1 MVEDALTHVPAKVG
15 GGQSPELLVL
25 VGVPPGTHRRCDKWF
40 LATRFRVWGRLVAT
54 GVRDK
59 ESKNS
64 GARQSVVLDR
74 ILPRLTC
81 SLTSGATS
89 QTPVPAVVCPPLA
102 GFLASPE
109 FPVLRSIISSL
120 DFSTLSSPREPR
132 FRLDSRAPHVS
143 FRLLPD
149 PLSSHSPLRSIVDS
163 GCRPGV
169 AAVRST
175 QARWRP
181 DGLRVSR
188 RQFVCGSL
196 ATTHSTDRLQ
206 FRGDDSLDGSFA
218 VPWRR
223 LARRIARGD
232 GR

>member
-1 MVEDALTHVPAKVG
+1 MVEDTLTHAPAKVG
-15 GGQSPELLVL
+15 VGQSPELLVL
-25 VGVPPGTHRRCDKWF
+25 VGVPPGTHRRCDIWF

-81 SLTSGATS
+81 PLTSGATS
-89 QTPVPAVVCPPLA
+89 QTPVPAVACPPLA

-143 FRLLPD
+143 FRLLP
-149 PLSSHSPLRSIVDS
+149 RS
-163 GCRPGV
+163 
-169 AAVRST
+169 AAV
-175 QARWRP
+175 
-181 DGLRVSR
+181 
-188 RQFVCGSL
+188 SL
-196 ATTHSTDRLQ
+196 
-206 FRGDDSLDGSFA
+206 
-218 VPWRR
+218 V
-223 LARRIARGD
+223 IARGVGHVGGSFGSLRRLPNGSRD
-232 GR
+232 ICLTGKIR